1 MHEETIIAGFG
12 GQGALFAGQL
22 LAHAALEGGK
32 HVTWIPSYGPEMRG
46 GTAHCTV
53 IVSDTEIG
61 SPMVRRPG
69 SVIAL
74 NQPSFEKYEADIR
87 PGGWLVYNSSLI
99 NCPPRRTDI
108 RYVGVPANDIGE
120 MLVAVPVVV
129 IILAAGSRIRKY
141 KQLILCHDNLSSP
154 QLHSFGGSGLGSH
167 CRLPQAIEP
176 AGAVV
181 EEQRFFG
188 VARAG
193 RDALQRIPQRAI

>member
-22 LAHAALEGGK
+22 LAYAALEGGK

-108 RYVGVPANDIGE
+108 HYVGVPANDIGE
-120 MLVAVPVVV
+120 ALGSARQANVALLGAL
-129 IILAAGSRIRKY
+129 LAATGTLPLEAVYRALDAHLPARQSRFLESNKEALR
-141 KQLILCHDNLSSP
+141 
-154 QLHSFGGSGLGSH
+154 
-167 CRLPQAIEP
+167 R
-176 AGAVV
+176 GAACVEVV
-181 EEQRFFG
+181 
-188 VARAG
+188 AA
-193 RDALQRIPQRAI
+193 